1 MYIKQVIIQ
10 GFKSYRDQT
19 AVEPFS
25 SRHNVIVGRNG
36 SGKSNFFSA
45 VQFVLSDEFS
55 HMSPE
60 ERQQLLH
67 EGTGARVVSAFVE
80 IIFDNSDHRLPIE
93 KDEVSLRRDVGAKKD
108 TYYLE
113 KRQVTRS
120 DVMNLLETAGFSKSN
135 PYYIVKQGKIT
146 QLATAV
152 DAFRLKL
159 LREVAGTRVYD
170 EKREES
176 RGALQ
181 EAEAKRNQI
190 LELLESIEERLN
202 DLEEEKEELK
212 EYQKWDKMHRSLE
225 YTIHEKELR
234 ETRGKI
240 DDLTDQHDNAFQ
252 KSREL
257 HKNVTEAQARIETL
271 ESELSEVGVKLTTVQ
286 NEKGQFEEE
295 LKDLIK
301 TRAKMEMDI
310 RDLEKRVTEDESATT
325 SGTEELKMLAEQI
338 ERKTRDL
345 KRVSSEYSE
354 LKSKQD
360 QCSRN
365 LRVCEQRRTELYA
378 KQGRGQQF
386 RSKEERDSWIKK
398 EAKVL
403 SNELA
408 SKERERST
416 VSNAVDELRTKIQQ
430 KRRSEQE
437 RGSNLD
443 VRRQDVEKAGREYS
457 QLKLQRDELSN
468 ERKELWRRD
477 AAIAQS
483 IQATKDE
490 LHKWEKALRGT
501 MSKATGKG
509 LESLNRIV
517 DEKSI
522 QGVYGPLIQLVS
534 CHPRYF
540 TAIEVTAGN
549 KLFQVVVD
557 NEHVASRIMTIMNK
571 EKLPGEITFLP
582 LSILKSSSV
591 QYPDT
596 EEAVPL
602 ISKLQYNSMFDSA
615 AKRVFGKTLV
625 CRTLE
630 TASQLAKSD
639 DLDCVT
645 LEGDQVSRRGA
656 LTGGYH
662 DMRKSRMEAW
672 RHVDEQKQKM
682 LTEEREKEDIAQKV
696 NDLDGRI
703 THIVSEMERLE
714 SRRVNF
720 KETYEK
726 QRVDV
731 MSITR
736 ELSHM
741 ETSLKQ
747 KERSLEQ
754 LESEVQSLQ
763 GTLASLQSE
772 LGGEIHSQLD
782 PSDQREVE
790 QLNDQIHH
798 LQQELRAL
806 LDKLNDLEP
815 KKNMLETLL
824 KDNLEQRRDEVKKV
838 WNLLTLF
845 EE

>member
-1 MYIKQVIIQ
+1 
-10 GFKSYRDQT
+10 
-19 AVEPFS
+19 
-25 SRHNVIVGRNG
+25 
-36 SGKSNFFSA
+36 
-45 VQFVLSDEFS
+45 
-55 HMSPE
+55 
-60 ERQQLLH
+60 
-67 EGTGARVVSAFVE
+67 
-80 IIFDNSDHRLPIE
+80 
-93 KDEVSLRRDVGAKKD
+93 
-108 TYYLE
+108 
-113 KRQVTRS
+113 
-120 DVMNLLETAGFSKSN
+120 
-135 PYYIVKQGKIT
+135 
-146 QLATAV
+146 
-152 DAFRLKL
+152 
-159 LREVAGTRVYD
+159 
-170 EKREES
+170 
-176 RGALQ
+176 
-181 EAEAKRNQI
+181 
-190 LELLESIEERLN
+190 
-202 DLEEEKEELK
+202 
-212 EYQKWDKMHRSLE
+212 
-225 YTIHEKELR
+225 
-234 ETRGKI
+234 
-240 DDLTDQHDNAFQ
+240 
-252 KSREL
+252 
-257 HKNVTEAQARIETL
+257 
-271 ESELSEVGVKLTTVQ
+271 
-286 NEKGQFEEE
+286 
-295 LKDLIK
+295 
-301 TRAKMEMDI
+301 
-310 RDLEKRVTEDESATT
+310 
-325 SGTEELKMLAEQI
+325 
-338 ERKTRDL
+338 
-345 KRVSSEYSE
+345 
-354 LKSKQD
+354 
-360 QCSRN
+360 
-365 LRVCEQRRTELYA
+365 
-378 KQGRGQQF
+378 
-386 RSKEERDSWIKK
+386 
-398 EAKVL
+398 
-403 SNELA
+403 
-408 SKERERST
+408 
-416 VSNAVDELRTKIQQ
+416 
-430 KRRSEQE
+430 
-437 RGSNLD
+437 
-443 VRRQDVEKAGREYS
+443 
-457 QLKLQRDELSN
+457 
-468 ERKELWRRD
+468 
-477 AAIAQS
+477 
-483 IQATKDE
+483 
-490 LHKWEKALRGT
+490 
-501 MSKATGKG
+501 
-509 LESLNRIV
+509 
-517 DEKSI
+517 
-522 QGVYGPLIQLVS
+522 
-534 CHPRYF
+534 
-540 TAIEVTAGN
+540 
-549 KLFQVVVD
+549 
-557 NEHVASRIMTIMNK
+557 
-571 EKLPGEITFLP
+571 
-582 LSILKSSSV
+582 
-591 QYPDT
+591 
-596 EEAVPL
+596 
-602 ISKLQYNSMFDSA
+602 MFDSA